1 MLRAHGSATWLPCV
15 SAPVFAT
22 GATASRTAIID
33 RRQCGVVTSSP
44 CSQHLPSQSGGLFN
58 WRSLLECSGE
68 SVCGGCRLQP
78 LREDDSSPDSPVSA
92 PRSHD
97 AVHSLEGD
105 PYAILGLSPQA
116 TAAEIKAAYR
126 ALVKCHHPDVGGDQE
141 RIVALNAAWKVLR
154 DEHSRRLYD
163 AGRPCAPRAEAVDS
177 GSRRQ
182 APRRSGSADDAELL
196 LWLQKVYVP
205 IDRLLAQ
212 VINPFPQQLRE
223 LSADPYDDRLMG
235 AFCAFLAQSRS
246 RLDKVEQLYRSTAA
260 PACAQGFSLSLYH
273 CLSQVQDALVEL
285 ERYTMGYVDSY
296 LRDGCEML
304 REARRRRTL
313 IQEERRR
320 LEI

>member
-1 MLRAHGSATWLPCV
+1 MSA
-15 SAPVFAT
+15 S
-22 GATASRTAIID
+22 
-33 RRQCGVVTSSP
+33 
-44 CSQHLPSQSGGLFN
+44 
-58 WRSLLECSGE
+58 
-68 SVCGGCRLQP
+68 
-78 LREDDSSPDSPVSA
+78 
-92 PRSHD
+92 RSHD
-97 AVHSLEGD
+97 VVTALEGD
-105 PYAILGLSPQA
+105 PYAVLGVTPQA
-116 TAAEIKAAYR
+116 TKAEIQAAYR
-126 ALVKCHHPDVGGDQE
+126 ALVKCHHPDVGGDKE

-154 DEHSRRLYD
+154 DEQSRRRYD
-163 AGRPCAPRAEAVDS
+163 AGRACAPGAVAVDG

-182 APRRSGSADDAELL
+182 VQRRSGSVDDAELL
-196 LWLQKVYVP
+196 DWLQKVYAP

-223 LSADPYDDRLMG
+223 LSADPYDDRLMEV
-235 AFCAFLAQSRS
+235 FCAFLAQSRS

-304 REARRRRTL
+304 REARRRRAL
-313 IQEERRR
+313 IQQERRR